1 MNTKLFIGV
10 CRMTAKNLFLLGLMV
25 FLLSA
30 CGGSDETAQQ
40 NSEQLPVEQ
49 VTPPPSATPIN
60 LTGIAGNSVVTKT
73 QVSGAVASSR
83 GVVGTTVANSQATIT
98 LSQVNEVIQGNITF
112 LLSVSDPDGI
122 SAVNLVLPSVNKSL
136 ALCSQACGTAFEQ
149 SVIGL
154 SPYFYGVEPGDL
166 RLEIWITDNL
176 NNQVLADA
184 VTTNWQ
190 PYQIEGISAQRDGQS
205 INLSWQ
211 ANDNLNRYNIY
222 LATEAG
228 VTTSNVNTLEN
239 GQQFLSISGTSFNVD
254 DLLADKSYQV
264 LITGVDGSGESGFA
278 EKINLAPL
286 GGELNFAP
294 NAVNDQFLV
303 NEDQSLQG
311 NVLIN
316 DTDDY
321 QGTLYININPLVNP
335 QHGSVAL
342 SESGDFTYT
351 PRANFNGNDAFSY
364 QVINELGMIDTG
376 IVEITINAVNDAPI
390 ALDNTYNISDDGTL
404 LIAAPGLL
412 NNDSDIDQDQL
423 TLDTTPVSLP
433 SKGALTLASDG
444 SFEYIGSANMQ
455 GADSFQYRIVDP
467 QGAEAI
473 ASVTINAQDQNSPPT
488 AVNDNYSLD
497 EDTTLIVDTSQG
509 LLANDTD
516 PNNDTF
522 IIDDTYSVTP
532 AHGQLQLATDGSF
545 SYIPDA
551 NYYGIDEFKY
561 QVIDTLGATATATA
575 TLTINST
582 PDNPNAQKDEYQ
594 FQYNQ
599 TLVVSAENG
608 LLKNDVNIEP
618 GNLTV
623 NTTPV
628 VNVQSGILT
637 LNADGSFS
645 YQPNSD
651 ALDVDS
657 FTYSVSNEQGL
668 TATAQ
673 VVLNKTGSNSPAE
686 ANDDLYTLLEDS
698 PATLLNVLENDT
710 DANGDTLTLTDV
722 TNTIG
727 TTRIVNNRIE
737 YTPEPDYFG
746 EAILNY
752 SISDGFSDSTP
763 VQSNAT
769 VTITITP
776 VNDAPT
782 AMADSAAMQEDA
794 PPILVDV
801 LTNDTDVD
809 GDNLTIT
816 SVSTEFG
823 SASIVDNKIQYSA
836 GPNANGVAIVTYSVS
851 DNNAGE
857 ASATLE
863 ITISP
868 VNDAPIVNADSVTIT
883 EDASATLIDVLS
895 NDTDIDGDTL
905 TLSTVSSDS
914 GSVSIVNSQIQYIPD
929 ENDNGTATVNYTIT
943 DGSQSAS
950 GILTITITPVN
961 DAPVANPDVATIL
974 EDAATTNINVLTND
988 TDVDGNT
995 LSISTASTT
1004 TGSVSVAGSNLA
1016 YTPEA
1021 NFNGQAIINYTISD
1035 GTDTAAGVL
1044 TVSVT
1049 PVNDAPIANP
1059 DTATILED
1067 AAATNINVLTNDTDI
1082 ENDTLSISEASTSS
1096 GSVSVSGNNLI
1107 YTPESDFNGQATVNY
1122 TLSDGTD
1129 TAAGVLT
1136 VTITPV
1142 NDAPIANPDSATILE
1157 DAITTNINV
1166 LANDTD
1172 PESDSLSISA
1182 ATTTTGSVSV
1192 AGSNLAYTPEANF
1205 NGQAIINYTVSD
1217 GTDTATGVLS
1227 ITVTAVND
1235 TPIANTDTVTIN
1247 EDNATTVNVIAN
1259 DTDIENDTL
1268 TITTV
1273 SADIG
1278 SADIVGNQV
1287 QYTPQADNNGTAT
1300 VTYTIS
1306 DGSAASSGTLNI
1318 TITSVNDA
1326 PIANADIATILEDA
1340 AATNIN
1346 VLANDTDVENDT
1358 LSISA
1363 VSATSGSVTSSGTDV
1378 IYTPAANFNGQAT
1391 VSYTLSDGTDT
1402 AAGQLTITI
1411 TPVNDAPVANA
1422 DAATIL
1428 EDAAATNINVIAN
1441 DTDIENDTLSI
1452 SGATT
1457 DTGSVTV
1464 SGSNVVYTPSEDF
1477 NGQAIVN
1484 YTLSDG
1490 TDTAPGVVTITVSP
1504 VNDTPV
1510 ANADSATILED
1521 AAATSIDVLSN
1532 DIDVEGNT
1540 LSISAANASSGSV
1553 SSSGNN
1559 VIYTPAANFSGQ
1571 ATVNYTLSDGTDT
1584 ATGQLTI
1591 TVTPVNDAPVANPDT
1606 ATILEDAAATSIN
1619 VLSNDTDIENDTLS
1633 ISSVNAITGSVTV
1646 SGSNIVYTP
1655 EADFN
1660 GQAVVNYTLNDG
1672 TDTAGGVL
1680 TITVTPVNDAPVAVS
1695 DTATI
1700 NEDAPETTID
1710 VISNDTDADVTDT
1723 LSITAVTADIGSASV
1738 EGNQVKYTPAL
1749 NSEGVATLTYTLSDG
1764 TDDVQGNLTIT
1775 ITPINDAP
1783 EALNQT
1789 FSIGENATDGEV
1801 VGSITA
1807 SDIESNTLSFSLS
1820 GGETALFNI
1829 NSTSGELSANGTS
1842 PFNYETAT
1850 QHTVNINITDD
1861 GTPNETTTITA
1872 TVNIIDEE
1880 DPLIPVED
1888 NTFGRPLSGQID
1900 LSRVFSDGEFND
1912 SIELNTNLYF
1922 VGYNN
1927 NSDADIIVAS
1937 FTNTGDVNT
1946 AFNGTGFKTIDLG
1959 EDEKGTAIISGNGE
1973 LFIGYSSFDGTVTEA
1988 CLLKMSVTGIVST
2001 NSGDGNSG
2009 TKCTTLASESA
2020 INDLEFTD
2028 NKVQGVGYSV
2038 NGLDKDSLFLKY
2050 DVSTLAFE
2058 AGSPAIVDVSGNND
2072 DDESHAIKNFGNSE
2086 LLVVGSTIGEEND
2099 LDATLRYLLP
2109 DGNNS
2114 GSFNSGDALIL
2125 DLSDEEGDDEL
2136 LSIAGID
2143 AVNFTAYLGGY
2154 ITRSSGEKEA
2164 VMFSIDSNGDID
2176 ENIGDEGIAI
2186 YNIDEDSGA
2195 GDGGAIITGVKYAP
2209 MSNQLILSGTTG
2221 IEASDTTKNEQLFT
2235 ARVSVSNGELDT
2247 SYGVS
2252 GINIISNVISNQSA
2266 NTMTIDENDSV
2277 WLSGKFNDST
2287 NEPFITSVTNDATL
2301 FTNFSTDGYT
2311 SINNLAIS
2319 SDDQSMSLLQLQT
2332 GTQADKY
2339 LSASVAQF
2347 NTTNKLVLTR
2357 YTSAGVLDTSF
2368 SLDGIKAL
2376 NINVAFK
2383 TIKIKELSDSS
2394 IIIAGTLINGLN
2406 EEGFIAKVDQDGYLD
2421 KNFADE
2427 GIYTTVDILN
2437 TDISFADVAVDSSG
2451 YIVAVGTATN
2461 ALSVTNSFATMLKSD
2476 GKLENSF
2483 GTSGAY
2489 YGNVNEFFET
2499 LYIDANKDIYIAG
2512 KQVSG
2517 SSSQLT
2523 MLKIDDDANE
2533 IFTYTDSRS
2542 FSDINN
2548 RATKILADNAANLY
2562 LIANDGTTPNLAVI
2576 IKLQPDGSEDLS
2588 FATSGIGQYELA
2600 SSADTK
2606 VNDAA
2611 IDTNGNIIL
2620 SGMSDSKGL
2629 IARILADG
2637 TIDTLFGENMR
2648 GYYQADQ
2655 CDGTHEFTSM
2665 LLQTNNQIILNSTCF
2680 NNGSNNVSLSKF
2692 NFYPDGIKP

>member
-1 MNTKLFIGV
+1 M
-10 CRMTAKNLFLLGLMV
+10 A
-25 FLLSA
+25 
-30 CGGSDETAQQ
+30 
-40 NSEQLPVEQ
+40 PV
-49 VTPPPSATPIN
+49 
-60 LTGIAGNSVVTKT
+60 
-73 QVSGAVASSR
+73 
-83 GVVGTTVANSQATIT
+83 
-98 LSQVNEVIQGNITF
+98 
-112 LLSVSDPDGI
+112 
-122 SAVNLVLPSVNKSL
+122 
-136 ALCSQACGTAFEQ
+136 
-149 SVIGL
+149 
-154 SPYFYGVEPGDL
+154 
-166 RLEIWITDNL
+166 
-176 NNQVLADA
+176 
-184 VTTNWQ
+184 
-190 PYQIEGISAQRDGQS
+190 
-205 INLSWQ
+205 
-211 ANDNLNRYNIY
+211 
-222 LATEAG
+222 
-228 VTTSNVNTLEN
+228 
-239 GQQFLSISGTSFNVD
+239 
-254 DLLADKSYQV
+254 
-264 LITGVDGSGESGFA
+264 
-278 EKINLAPL
+278 

-294 NAVNDQFLV
+294 KAVNDLFDV
-303 NEDQSLQG
+303 NEDQALQG
-311 NVLIN
+311 NVLTN
-316 DTDDY
+316 DSDEY
-321 QGTLYININPLVNP
+321 QGTLNVNSIVAVSP
-335 QHGSVAL
+335 QHGNVTI
-342 SESGDFTYT
+342 SENGDFTYT
-351 PRANFNGNDAFSY
+351 PRTNFNGNDAFSY
-364 QVINELGMIDTG
+364 QVINELGMTDTG

-390 ALDNTYNISDDGTL
+390 ALDNTYNITADGSLVVT
-404 LIAAPGLL
+404 APGLL
-412 NNDSDIDQDQL
+412 ANDSDIDLDLL
-423 TLDTTPVSLP
+423 TLDTTAVSSP
-433 SKGALTLASDG
+433 TKGTLTLNGDG
-444 SFEYIGSANMQ
+444 SFEYVGSANMQ
-455 GADSFQYRIVDP
+455 GSDTFEYRIIDAL
-467 QGAEAI
+467 GAQAI
-473 ASVTINAQDQNSPPT
+473 ASVTINALDQNSPPT
-488 AVNDNYSLD
+488 TANDNYSVD
-497 EDTTLIVDTSQG
+497 EDTTLIVNASQG

-522 IIDDTYSVTP
+522 IIDDSYVISPT
-532 AHGQLQLATDGSF
+532 HGQLLLDTDGSF

-551 NYYGIDEFKY
+551 NYYGVDEFQY
-561 QVIDTLGATATATA
+561 QVIDAFGATATATV

-582 PDNPNAQKDEYQ
+582 PDNPVAQNDEYQ

-599 TLVVSAENG
+599 TLSVSGDNG

-618 GNLTV
+618 GDLTV
-623 NTTPV
+623 DQTPV
-628 VNVQSGILT
+628 VDVQSGT
-637 LNADGSFS
+637 LLLSSDGSFT

-657 FTYSVSNEQGL
+657 FTYLVSNEQGL

-673 VVLNKTGSNSPAE
+673 VVLSKTGSNSPAK
-686 ANDDLYTLLEDS
+686 ANDDQYTLPEDS
-698 PATLLNVLENDT
+698 PTATLNVLDNDT
-710 DANGDTLTLTDV
+710 DANGDTITLTSIS
-722 TNTIG
+722 NTVG
-727 TTRIVNNRIE
+727 TAQIVNNNIE
-737 YTPEPDYFG
+737 YTPEPNYFG
-746 EAILNY
+746 EVTLTY
-752 SISDGFSDSTP
+752 TISDGIANDAPQTSRG
-763 VQSNAT
+763 T
-769 VTITITP
+769 VSLTILP
-776 VNDAPT
+776 VNDTPVAS
-782 AMADSAAMQEDA
+782 ADSASMVEDA
-794 PPILVDV
+794 APILVDV
-801 LTNDTDVD
+801 LVNDTDID

-816 SVSTEFG
+816 NVMTEFG
-823 SASIVDNKIQYSA
+823 SASIVENKVQYS
-836 GPNANGVAIVTYSVS
+836 PNPNSNGVAIVSYTIS
-851 DNNAGE
+851 DGNG
-857 ASATLE
+857 ASASANLQ

-868 VNDAPIVNADSVTIT
+868 TNDAPVANSDSITIA
-883 EDASATLIDVLS
+883 EDAQATLINVLS
-895 NDTDIDGDTL
+895 NDTDIDSDNL
-905 TLSTVSSDS
+905 TISSAVSDF
-914 GSVSIVNSQIQYIPD
+914 GSVSIVNNQIQYTPAA
-929 ENDNGTATVNYTIT
+929 NDNGTASVTYTIS
-943 DGSQSAS
+943 DGTQSAT
-950 GILTITITPVN
+950 GTLTVTITPVN
-961 DAPVANPDVATIL
+961 DAPVANPDAATIL

-1035 GTDTAAGVL
+1035 GTDTAAGAL
-1044 TVSVT
+1044 TVTVT

-1067 AAATNINVLTNDTDI
+1067 AAATNINVLTNDTDV
-1082 ENDTLSISEASTSS
+1082 ENDVLSISEANTSS

-1136 VTITPV
+1136 VTVTPVNDAPVANPDSATILEDAVTTNINVLANDTDPESDSLSISAATTTTGSVSVAGSNLAYTPEANFNGQAIINYTVSDGTDTAAGVLTVTVTPV
-1142 NDAPIANPDSATILE
+1142 NDAPIANPDAATILEDAAATNINVLTNDTDVENDTLSISEANTSSGSVSVSGNNLIYTPESDFNGQATVNYTLSDGTDTAAGVLTVTVTPVNDAPVANPDSATILE
-1157 DAITTNINV
+1157 DAVTTNINV

-1306 DGSAASSGTLNI
+1306 DGNAASSGTLNI

-1326 PIANADIATILEDA
+1326 PIANADTATILEDA

-1378 IYTPAANFNGQAT
+1378 IYTPAANFNGQAS

-1402 AAGQLTITI
+1402 AAGQLTITV

-1422 DAATIL
+1422 DAVTIL
-1428 EDAAATNINVIAN
+1428 EDAAATNINVIVN

-1477 NGQAIVN
+1477 NGQAIIN

-1490 TDTAPGVVTITVSP
+1490 TDTAPGVVTITVTP
-1504 VNDTPV
+1504 VNDAPV

-1532 DIDVEGNT
+1532 DTDVEGNT
-1540 LSISAANASSGSV
+1540 LSISAANASTGSV

-1584 ATGQLTI
+1584 AAGQLTI

-1633 ISSVNAITGSVTV
+1633 ISSVVADTGSVTV

-1710 VISNDTDADVTDT
+1710 VISNDTDADITDT
-1723 LSITAVTADIGSASV
+1723 LSVTAVTADIGSASV
-1738 EGNQVKYTPAL
+1738 ESNQVKYTPAL

-1783 EALNQT
+1783 EAPNQT
-1789 FSIGENATDGEV
+1789 FSIGENATGGEV
-1801 VGSITA
+1801 VGTITA
-1807 SDIESNTLSFSLS
+1807 SDIESNTLNFSLS

-1829 NSTSGELSANGTS
+1829 NSTSGEPSANGTS

-1888 NTFGRPLSGQID
+1888 DTFGRPLSGQID
-1900 LSRVFSDGEFND
+1900 LSHVFSDGEFND

-1937 FTNTGDVNT
+1937 YTNTGDVNT

-1988 CLLKMSVTGIVST
+1988 CLLKMSTTGIVST

-2009 TKCTTLASESA
+2009 TKCTTLASESV

-2028 NKVQGVGYSV
+2028 NKIQGVGYSV

-2058 AGSPAIVDVSGNND
+2058 AGSPGIVDVSGNND

-2086 LLVVGSTIGEEND
+2086 LLVVGSTIGVEND
-2099 LDATLRYLLP
+2099 LDATVRYLIP

-2114 GSFNSGDALIL
+2114 GSFNSGDALII

-2136 LSIAGID
+2136 LAIAGID

-2154 ITRSSGEKEA
+2154 ITSSSGEKEA
-2164 VMFSIDSNGDID
+2164 VMISVDSNGDID
-2176 ENIGDEGIAI
+2176 GNIGDEGIAI
-2186 YNIDEDSGA
+2186 YNIDGNSGT
-2195 GDGGAIITGVKYAP
+2195 GNGGAQITGIKYAP

-2221 IEASDTTKNEQLFT
+2221 IEASDTTQNEQLFT
-2235 ARVSVSNGELDT
+2235 ARVSVSNGEFDT

-2266 NTMTIDENDSV
+2266 NAMTIDENDSV

-2287 NEPFITSVTNDATL
+2287 NEPFITSVTNDASL

-2319 SDDQSMSLLQLQT
+2319 SDDQSMSLLQLQN
-2332 GTQADKY
+2332 GTQAGKY

-2368 SLDGIKAL
+2368 SIDGIKAL

-2383 TIKIKELSDSS
+2383 TVTLKELADGS
-2394 IIIAGTLINGLN
+2394 IIIAGTQINGLT

-2421 KNFADE
+2421 DSFATE

-2437 TDISFADVAVDSSG
+2437 SDINFTDVAIDSGGS
-2451 YIVAVGTATN
+2451 IVAVGTSTD
-2461 ALSVTNSFATMLKSD
+2461 ALSVTRSFATMLKSD

-2483 GTSGAY
+2483 GTSGTY
-2489 YGNVNEFFET
+2489 YGNVDEFFES
-2499 LYIDANKDIYIAG
+2499 LYIDINKDIFIAG

-2517 SSSQLT
+2517 SDSQLI

-2533 IFTYTDSRS
+2533 IFTYTDTRITA
-2542 FSDINN
+2542 DI
-2548 RATKILADNAANLY
+2548 TDSVSKVLADSAANLY
-2562 LIANDGTTPNLAVI
+2562 LIANEGTTPNQAVI
-2576 IKLQPDGSEDLS
+2576 IKLAPDGSVDTS
-2588 FATSGIGQYELA
+2588 FATSGVGQYQLSP
-2600 SSADTK
+2600 SSDTK
-2606 VNDAA
+2606 VIDASL
-2611 IDTNGNIIL
+2611 DTTGNIVL
-2620 SGMSDSKGL
+2620 SGMSESKGM
-2629 IARILADG
+2629 IARILPDG
-2637 TIDTLFGENMR
+2637 TIGTLFGTSAL
-2648 GYYQADQ
+2648 GYYLAEQ
-2655 CDGTHEFTSM
+2655 CDSTHTFTSM
-2665 LLQTNNQIILNSTCF
+2665 LLQTDTQVVLSSTCF
-2680 NNGSNNVSLSKF
+2680 DNASNNVSVSKF

>member
-1 MNTKLFIGV
+1 
-10 CRMTAKNLFLLGLMV
+10 MTAKNLFLLGLMV

-49 VTPPPSATPIN
+49 VTPTPSATPIN
-60 LTGIAGNSVVTKT
+60 LTGIAGNSIVTKT

-136 ALCSQACGTAFEQ
+136 ALCTQACGTAFEQ

-154 SPYFYGVEPGDL
+154 SPYFYGVESGDL
-166 RLEIWITDNL
+166 RLEIWITDSL

-278 EKINLAPL
+278 EKINVAPL

-316 DTDDY
+316 DTDEY
-321 QGTLYININPLVNP
+321 QGTLYINTNPLVNP

-412 NNDSDIDQDQL
+412 SNDSDIDQDQL

-488 AVNDNYSLD
+488 AVNDSYSLD
-497 EDTTLIVDTSQG
+497 EDTTLVVDTSQG

-686 ANDDLYTLLEDS
+686 ANDDFYTLLEDS

-727 TTRIVNNRIE
+727 TVRIVNNRIE

-823 SASIVDNKIQYSA
+823 SASIADNKIQYSA
-836 GPNANGVAIVTYSVS
+836 GPNANGVAIVTYSIS
-851 DNNAGE
+851 DNSAGE

-961 DAPVANPDVATIL
+961 DAPVANADTATIL
-974 EDAATTNINVLTND
+974 EDAAPTSINVVGND
-988 TDVDGNT
+988 TDVDNDP
-995 LSISTASTT
+995 LAISTASTS
-1004 TGSVSVAGSNLA
+1004 TGAVSVSGSNLL

-1021 NFNGQAIINYTISD
+1021 NFNGQTVVSYTLTD
-1035 GTDTAAGVL
+1035 GTTTAEGVL
-1044 TVSVT
+1044 TITVT
-1049 PVNDAPIANP
+1049 AVNDAPIANP
-1059 DTATILED
+1059 DSATILED
-1067 AAATNINVLTNDTDI
+1067 AAATSINVLSNDTDI
-1082 ENDTLSISEASTSS
+1082 ENDTLSISALTTTSGAVTS
-1096 GSVSVSGNNLI
+1096 AGSDVI
-1107 YTPESDFNGQATVNY
+1107 YTPEANFNGQATVNY

-1129 TAAGVLT
+1129 TANGVLT
-1136 VTITPV
+1136 
-1142 NDAPIANPDSATILE
+1142 
-1157 DAITTNINV
+1157 
-1166 LANDTD
+1166 
-1172 PESDSLSISA
+1172 
-1182 ATTTTGSVSV
+1182 
-1192 AGSNLAYTPEANF
+1192 
-1205 NGQAIINYTVSD
+1205 
-1217 GTDTATGVLS
+1217 
-1227 ITVTAVND
+1227 ITV
-1235 TPIANTDTVTIN
+1235 
-1247 EDNATTVNVIAN
+1247 
-1259 DTDIENDTL
+1259 
-1268 TITTV
+1268 
-1273 SADIG
+1273 
-1278 SADIVGNQV
+1278 
-1287 QYTPQADNNGTAT
+1287 
-1300 VTYTIS
+1300 
-1306 DGSAASSGTLNI
+1306 
-1318 TITSVNDA
+1318 
-1326 PIANADIATILEDA
+1326 
-1340 AATNIN
+1340 
-1346 VLANDTDVENDT
+1346 
-1358 LSISA
+1358 
-1363 VSATSGSVTSSGTDV
+1363 
-1378 IYTPAANFNGQAT
+1378 
-1391 VSYTLSDGTDT
+1391 
-1402 AAGQLTITI
+1402 
-1411 TPVNDAPVANA
+1411 TPVNDAPVANP
-1422 DAATIL
+1422 DTATIL
-1428 EDAAATNINVIAN
+1428 EDAVTTNIDVLNN
-1441 DTDIENDTLSI
+1441 DTDVENDSLSI
-1452 SGATT
+1452 SSASAS
-1457 DTGSVTV
+1457 TGSVTV
-1464 SGSNVVYTPSEDF
+1464 AGSNLAFTPEADF
-1477 NGQAIVN
+1477 NGQAVIN
-1484 YTLSDG
+1484 YSLSDG
-1490 TDTAPGVVTITVSP
+1490 TDTASGV
-1504 VNDTPV
+1504 
-1510 ANADSATILED
+1510 
-1521 AAATSIDVLSN
+1521 
-1532 DIDVEGNT
+1532 
-1540 LSISAANASSGSV
+1540 
-1553 SSSGNN
+1553 
-1559 VIYTPAANFSGQ
+1559 
-1571 ATVNYTLSDGTDT
+1571 
-1584 ATGQLTI
+1584 LTI

-1633 ISSVNAITGSVTV
+1633 ISAVTTTSGTVTSAGSDV
-1646 SGSNIVYTP
+1646 IYTP
-1655 EADFN
+1655 EANFN
-1660 GQAVVNYTLNDG
+1660 GQATVNYTLSDG
-1672 TDTAGGVL
+1672 TDTANGVLTITVTPINDTPVANPDTATILEDAAATSINVLSNDTDAENDTLSISAVTATSGTVTSAGNDVIYTPEANFNGQATVNYTLSDGTDTANGVL
-1680 TITVTPVNDAPVAVS
+1680 TITVTPVNDAPVANPDAATILEDAAATSINVLSNDTDTENDTLSITSVS
-1695 DTATI
+1695 TNVGGISSSGNNVIYTPETNFHGQVIVNYTLSDGTDTAPGTLTI
-1700 NEDAPETTID
+1700 NVTPVNDAPVAQPDSATLNEDAPETTID
-1710 VISNDTDADVTDT
+1710 VISNDSDADATDT
-1723 LSITAVTADIGSASV
+1723 LTITAVIADIGTASV
-1738 EGNQVKYTPAL
+1738 ENNEIKYTPAL
-1749 NSEGVATLTYTLSDG
+1749 NSESIATLTYTLSDG
-1764 TDDVQGNLTIT
+1764 TDEVQGNLTIT
-1775 ITPINDAP
+1775 IVAINDAP
-1783 EALNQT
+1783 TAVDQT
-1789 FSIGENATDGEV
+1789 FSIGENAIDEETIGT
-1801 VGSITA
+1801 ITA
-1807 SDIESNTLSFSLS
+1807 SDIENNSLTFSLS
-1820 GGETALFNI
+1820 GGETSLFNI
-1829 NSTSGELSANGTS
+1829 DSNSGLLTVNGS
-1842 PFNYETAT
+1842 NAFNFETAT
-1850 QHTVNINITDD
+1850 QHTVNVDITDN
-1861 GTPNETTTITA
+1861 GSPNETTTITIN
-1872 TVNIIDEE
+1872 VNITDEE

-1888 NTFGRPLSGQID
+1888 ETFGRALSEQLD
-1900 LSRVFSDGEFND
+1900 LSSVFSNGEFND

-1927 NSDADIIVAS
+1927 NTDTDIIVVS
-1937 FTNTGDVNT
+1937 YTNTGDLNT
-1946 AFNGTGFKTIDLG
+1946 AFNSSGFKTIDLG

-1973 LFIGYSSFDGTVTEA
+1973 LFIGYSSFNGSETEA
-1988 CLLKMSVTGIVST
+1988 CLLKMSTTGIIST
-2001 NSGDGNSG
+2001 NSGDANSG
-2009 TKCTTLASESA
+2009 TKCTTLGSESV

-2028 NKVQGVGYSV
+2028 NKIQGVGYSI
-2038 NGLDKDSLFLKY
+2038 NGSDKDSLFLKF
-2050 DVSTLAFE
+2050 DVSTLAYE
-2058 AGSPAIVDVSGNND
+2058 SGSPGIVDVSGENR
-2072 DDESHAIKNFGNSE
+2072 DDESHAIKNFGNSD
-2086 LLVVGSTIGEEND
+2086 LLVVGSAIGEEGD
-2099 LDATLRYLLP
+2099 LDATIRYLIP
-2109 DGNNS
+2109 DGNNN

-2136 LSIAGID
+2136 LAIGGID

-2154 ITRSSGEKEA
+2154 FTRSSGEKEA
-2164 VMFSIDSNGDID
+2164 VMISVDRFGDIN
-2176 ENIGDEGIAI
+2176 EEMSI
-2186 YNIDEDSGA
+2186 YNIDGNSGSSNGSA
-2195 GDGGAIITGVKYAP
+2195 RVTGVKYAP
-2209 MSNQLILSGTTG
+2209 LSNQIILSGTTG
-2221 IEASDTTKNEQLFT
+2221 IEATDDAHNEQLFS
-2235 ARVSVSNGELDT
+2235 ARVSVPDGTLDT
-2247 SYGVS
+2247 SYGNS
-2252 GINIISNVISNQSA
+2252 GINIISNVISHQTA
-2266 NTMTIDENDSV
+2266 NASTIDENGTL
-2277 WLSGKFNDST
+2277 WLSGRFNDSS
-2287 NEPFITSVTNDATL
+2287 NEPFITSITSNANLNTD
-2301 FTNFSTDGYT
+2301 FSIDGYT
-2311 SINNLAIS
+2311 SLNDLSIS
-2319 SDDQSMSLLQLQT
+2319 SNDLSMDVLQLQT
-2332 GTQADKY
+2332 GTHADKY
-2339 LSASVAQF
+2339 LTASVTQL
-2347 NTTNKLVLTR
+2347 NTNNKLVLTR
-2357 YTSAGVLDTSF
+2357 YTNAGVIDTSF
-2368 SLDGIKAL
+2368 SLDGNKAL
-2376 NINVAFK
+2376 DINVAFK

-2394 IIIAGTLINGLN
+2394 IIIAGTLINGVN

-2437 TDISFADVAVDSSG
+2437 TDISFADVAIDSSG

-2648 GYYQADQ
+2648 GYYQAVQ

>member
-1 MNTKLFIGV
+1 
-10 CRMTAKNLFLLGLMV
+10 MTAKNLFLLGLMV

-49 VTPPPSATPIN
+49 VTPTPSATPIN

-136 ALCSQACGTAFEQ
+136 ALCTQACGTAFEQ

-278 EKINLAPL
+278 EKINLAPQ

-316 DTDDY
+316 DTDEY
-321 QGTLYININPLVNP
+321 QGTLYINTNPLVNP
-335 QHGSVAL
+335 QHGSVSL

-351 PRANFNGNDAFSY
+351 PRTNFNGNDAFSY

-412 NNDSDIDQDQL
+412 SNDSDIDQDQL

-497 EDTTLIVDTSQG
+497 EDTTLVVDTSQG

-637 LNADGSFS
+637 LNVDGSFS
-645 YQPNSD
+645 YQPNSE

-727 TTRIVNNRIE
+727 TARIVNNRIE

-769 VTITITP
+769 VTIAITP

-801 LTNDTDVD
+801 LTNDSDVD

-857 ASATLE
+857 ASAALE

-905 TLSTVSSDS
+905 TLSTASSDS

-961 DAPVANPDVATIL
+961 DAPVANADTATIL
-974 EDAATTNINVLTND
+974 EDAAPTSINVVGND
-988 TDVDGNT
+988 TDVDNDP
-995 LSISTASTT
+995 LAISTASTSS
-1004 TGSVSVAGSNLA
+1004 GAVSVSGSNLL

-1021 NFNGQAIINYTISD
+1021 NFNGQTVVSYTLTD
-1035 GTDTAAGVL
+1035 GTTTTEGVL
-1044 TVSVT
+1044 TITVKA
-1049 PVNDAPIANP
+1049 VNDAPIANP
-1059 DTATILED
+1059 DSATILED
-1067 AAATNINVLTNDTDI
+1067 AAATSINVLSNDTDI
-1082 ENDTLSISEASTSS
+1082 ENDTLSISALTTTSGAVTS
-1096 GSVSVSGNNLI
+1096 AGSDVI
-1107 YTPESDFNGQATVNY
+1107 YTPEANFNGQATVNY

-1129 TAAGVLT
+1129 TANGVLT
-1136 VTITPV
+1136 ITVTPV
-1142 NDAPIANPDSATILE
+1142 NDAPVANPDTATILE
-1157 DAITTNINV
+1157 DAVTTNIDV
-1166 LANDTD
+1166 LNNDTD
-1172 PESDSLSISA
+1172 VENDSLSISSA
-1182 ATTTTGSVSV
+1182 SASTGSVTV
-1192 AGSNLAYTPEANF
+1192 AGSNLAFTPEADFNGQAVINYSLTDGTDTASGVLTITVTPVNDAPVANPDTATILEDAAATSINVLSNDTDIENDTLSISAVTTTSGTVTSTGSDVIYTPEANF
-1205 NGQAIINYTVSD
+1205 NGQATVNYTLSD
-1217 GTDTATGVLS
+1217 GTDTANGVLT
-1227 ITVTAVND
+1227 ITVTPIND
-1235 TPIANTDTVTIN
+1235 TPVANPDT
-1247 EDNATTVNVIAN
+1247 
-1259 DTDIENDTL
+1259 
-1268 TITTV
+1268 
-1273 SADIG
+1273 
-1278 SADIVGNQV
+1278 
-1287 QYTPQADNNGTAT
+1287 
-1300 VTYTIS
+1300 
-1306 DGSAASSGTLNI
+1306 
-1318 TITSVNDA
+1318 
-1326 PIANADIATILEDA
+1326 ATILEDA

-1457 DTGSVTV
+1457 DTGSVMV

-1504 VNDTPV
+1504 ANDTPV

-1532 DIDVEGNT
+1532 DTDVEGNT

-1606 ATILEDAAATSIN
+1606 ATILEDAAATGIN

-1672 TDTAGGVL
+1672 TDTADGVL

-1738 EGNQVKYTPAL
+1738 ESNQVKYTPAL

-1764 TDDVQGNLTIT
+1764 ADDVQGNLTIT

-1842 PFNYETAT
+1842 PFNYETST

-1888 NTFGRPLSGQID
+1888 NTFGRPQSGQID

-1988 CLLKMSVTGIVST
+1988 CLLKMSATGIIST
-2001 NSGDGNSG
+2001 SSGDANSG
-2009 TKCTTLASESA
+2009 TKCTTLGSESV

-2028 NKVQGVGYSV
+2028 NKIQGVGYSI
-2038 NGLDKDSLFLKY
+2038 NGSDKDSLFLKF
-2050 DVSTLAFE
+2050 DVSTLAYE
-2058 AGSPAIVDVSGNND
+2058 LGSPGIVDVSGENR
-2072 DDESHAIKNFGNSE
+2072 DDESHAIKNFGNSD
-2086 LLVVGSTIGEEND
+2086 LLVVGSAIGEEGD
-2099 LDATLRYLLP
+2099 LDATIRYLIP
-2109 DGNNS
+2109 DGNNN
-2114 GSFNSGDALIL
+2114 GSFNSGNALIL

-2136 LSIAGID
+2136 LAIGGID

-2154 ITRSSGEKEA
+2154 FTRSSGEKEA
-2164 VMFSIDSNGDID
+2164 VMISVDRFGDID
-2176 ENIGDEGIAI
+2176 DDDINEEMSI
-2186 YNIDEDSGA
+2186 YNIDGNSGSGNGSA
-2195 GDGGAIITGVKYAP
+2195 RVTGVKYAP
-2209 MSNQLILSGTTG
+2209 LSNQIILSGTTG
-2221 IEASDTTKNEQLFT
+2221 IEATDDAHNEQLFS
-2235 ARVSVSNGELDT
+2235 ARVSVPDGTLDS
-2247 SYGVS
+2247 SYGNS
-2252 GINIISNVISNQSA
+2252 GINIISNVISHQTA
-2266 NTMTIDENDSV
+2266 NASTIDENGTL
-2277 WLSGKFNDST
+2277 WLSGRFNDSS
-2287 NEPFITSVTNDATL
+2287 NEPFITSITSNANLNTD
-2301 FTNFSTDGYT
+2301 FSIDGYT
-2311 SINNLAIS
+2311 SINDLSIS
-2319 SDDQSMSLLQLQT
+2319 SKDLSMDVLQLQT
-2332 GTQADKY
+2332 GTHADKY
-2339 LSASVAQF
+2339 LTASVTQL
-2347 NTTNKLVLTR
+2347 NTNNKLVLTR
-2357 YTSAGVLDTSF
+2357 YTNAGVIDTSF
-2368 SLDGIKAL
+2368 SLDGNKAL
-2376 NINVAFK
+2376 DINVAFK

-2533 IFTYTDSRS
+2533 ILTYTDSRS

-2620 SGMSDSKGL
+2620 SGISDSKGL